1 MTDEPRWLPLDGA
14 ANARDLGGLP
24 TDEGARTAPYRLLRS
39 DNLQGLT
46 PGDVRLLVD
55 EIGLRTVVDLRT
67 DVEVEL
73 EGPGPL
79 TREPQVEIRHLS
91 LFPESGGHTD
101 VEADA
106 DALLPWQADGE
117 DARRGSTLPG
127 TTPGEPPE
135 AGSRAVA
142 FYLAYLRDRP
152 DNIVASLRAIA
163 DADGAVVVHC
173 AAGKDR
179 TGVVVALALS
189 VAGVPR
195 ERIVVDYVA
204 TAERMEPL
212 LARLKASDTYR
223 DDLNS
228 RPDDSHR
235 PRPET
240 MHSFLAHLDRHDGG
254 PLGWL
259 AGAGFGPGD
268 VASLRSRLVPSAV
281 PVED

>member
-1 MTDEPRWLPLDGA
+1 MTDQPGWLPLEGA

-24 TDEGARTAPYRLLRS
+24 TGGGAETAPHRLLRS

-46 PGDVRLLVD
+46 PADVQVLV
-55 EIGLRTVVDLRT
+55 EEVGLRTVVDLRT

-79 TREPQVEIRHLS
+79 TREPQVGIRHLS
-91 LFPESGGHTD
+91 LFPESGGRTD
-101 VEADA
+101 VDA
-106 DALLPWQADGE
+106 DATLPWQADGE
-117 DARRGSTLPG
+117 DARRGSALA
-127 TTPGEPPE
+127 TTPPGAPPE
-135 AGSRAVA
+135 PGSRAVA

-152 DNIVASLRAIA
+152 DNVVAALRAIA
-163 DADGAVVVHC
+163 DSDGAAVVHC

-195 ERIVVDYVA
+195 ERIVADYVA

-223 DDLNS
+223 EDLDS

-235 PRPET
+235 PRAET
-240 MHSFLAHLDRHDGG
+240 MWRFLADLDERFGG

-259 AGAGFGPGD
+259 ATAGFGPDD
-268 VASLRSRLVPSAV
+268 VARLRSRLVRSAV
-281 PVED
+281 PVQD

>member
-1 MTDEPRWLPLDGA
+1 MTDEPRWLPLEGA

-24 TDEGARTAPYRLLRS
+24 TDDGGETAPHRLLRS

-46 PGDVRLLVD
+46 PGDVRLLVVD
-55 EIGLRTVVDLRT
+55 VGLRTVVDLRT

-79 TREPQVEIRHLS
+79 TREPRVEIRHLT
-91 LFPESGGHTD
+91 LFPESGGRTD
-101 VEADA
+101 VDA
-106 DALLPWQADGE
+106 DTLLPWQEDGE
-117 DARRGSTLPG
+117 DARRGSALPD
-127 TTPGEPPE
+127 PSAGEPPE
-135 AGSRAVA
+135 PGSRAIA

-152 DNIVASLRAIA
+152 DNVVAALRAIA
-163 DADGAVVVHC
+163 DSAGAAVVHC

-195 ERIVVDYVA
+195 ERIIADYAA

-223 DDLNS
+223 DDLDS

-235 PRPET
+235 PRAET
-240 MHSFLAHLDRHDGG
+240 MRQLLAHLDEHHGG

-259 AGAGFGPGD
+259 AGAGFGPED
-268 VASLRSRLVPSAV
+268 VARLRSRLVPSALA
-281 PVED
+281 VED